1 MKLKYK
7 GFSCKYELY
16 YITWNGINFDKDKL
30 IKFIK
35 RIKLLRLTSFFIK
48 SHKEELKILKE
59 IYSSY
64 DERVLIGL
72 LNNDDKISRNGFIE
86 KWARIGAID
95 ILLSGVYSRNTFTV
109 ISNLPVEDYQLVC
122 KRIEELVNYGR
133 NLTYQQDK
141 VSDNIPGL

>member
-7 GFSCKYELY
+7 SFSCKYELY

-30 IKFIK
+30 IKLTN
-35 RIKLLRLTSFFIK
+35 RLKLLKFTSLLFK
-48 SHKEELKILKE
+48 SHKEELRILKE

-64 DERVLIGL
+64 DEKVLIGL
-72 LNNDDKISRNGFIE
+72 LNNDEKICRNGFIE

-95 ILLSGVYSRNTFTV
+95 ILLTGVYSRNTFTT
-109 ISNLPVEDYQLVC
+109 ISNLPVEDYQLIC

-141 VSDNIPGL
+141 ISNNIPGL